1 MSTLQQLREG
11 LERTW
16 DSVAEGWNHL
26 RSRASQALTRFQPS
40 YQKGGLET
48 ADEQFL
54 QHSARWG
61 LLAAEVQESG
71 DAVRITL
78 EAPGLDADAFDIQV
92 YNGNMAVI
100 RGEKRVRREQKEGRY
115 HVMECAY
122 GQFERAIPLPAEV
135 DESRARARYRNGV
148 LYLTLPK
155 SEAAVARRIQ
165 VRGG

>member
-40 YQKGGLET
+40 YREGGLET

-61 LLAAEVQESG
+61 VLAAEVQESG
-71 DAVRITL
+71 DAVHISL
-78 EAPGLDADAFDIQV
+78 EAPGMSADAFDIQIH
-92 YNGNMAVI
+92 NGNVAVI

-115 HVMECAY
+115 HIMECAY
-122 GQFERAIPLPAEV
+122 GRFERAIPLPAEV
-135 DESRARARYRNGV
+135 DESRAKARYRDGV
-148 LYLTLPK
+148 LHLSLPK
-155 SEAAVARRIQ
+155 SAAAVARRIE
-165 VRGG
+165 VKGD